1 MATTAAYIPVSGNFK
16 AADGFRFQ
24 NSAGDPILPFNTPP
38 FGPGRPGKSKCSLV
52 LILENG
58 PVGDD
63 VSLKL
68 RMPFPIPIKQSVL
81 DTNVNSYFPVGN
93 IVPGAPGSVLQ
104 ELIITNAVFDIAL
117 QTIEVDI
124 VFGNPQPSLF
134 VANISIDFGH
144 TLTI

>member
-38 FGPGRPGKSKCSLV
+38 FGPGRVGKFKCSLV
-52 LILENG
+52 LVINNG
-58 PVGDD
+58 PVGADA
-63 VSLKL
+63 SFKP
-68 RMPFPIPIKQSVL
+68 RMPYPIPIKQSVL
-81 DTNVNSYFPVGN
+81 DLNLNSLFPVGSL
-93 IVPGAPGSVLQ
+93 VSGLPGSAAQ

-117 QTIEVDI
+117 QTVEGDLT
-124 VFGNPQPSLF
+124 FGNPQPAAFAS
-134 VANISIDFGH
+134 NINLDFGH